1 VVVKVGDQE
10 ILRLVE
16 PSNVKLDGA
25 LVSKMLSLLQMMRLR
40 AKNSRGG
47 IKERKKVVEKE
58 SKGMYLE

>member
-10 ILRLVE
+10 ILRSVE
-16 PSNVKLDGA
+16 LSNVKLDGA
-25 LVSKMLSLLQMMRLR
+25 LESKKLSLLQRMRLR